1 MTTQEK
7 EAIQDRY
14 AREDRLTNLA
24 QSVTRYAP
32 QDWFS
37 CSDERHDWI
46 TEWVA
51 DYAQAYEFSDQD
63 RDFFREAVEELV

>member
-14 AREDRLTNLA
+14 AREDRLTALA
-24 QSVTRYAP
+24 STVTRYAA
-32 QDWFS
+32 DGFS
-37 CSDERHDWI
+37 CDDERNDFI

-51 DYAQAYEFSDQD
+51 DYAQAYEFTAQD
-63 RDFFREAVEELV
+63 RDFFREVVEELV